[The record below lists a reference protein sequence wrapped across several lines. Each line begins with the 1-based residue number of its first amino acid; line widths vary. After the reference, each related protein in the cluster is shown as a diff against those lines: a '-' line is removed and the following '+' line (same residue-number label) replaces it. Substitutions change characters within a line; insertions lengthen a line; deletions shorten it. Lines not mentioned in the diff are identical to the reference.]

1 MLKYIALLRGIN
13 VGGHRKLK
21 MKDLRAMLKSM
32 GFKNI
37 STYIQSGNVVFETD
51 ETDVGNLE
59 SSIKE
64 QIDEQFGYQVP
75 VIIRTHA
82 TFKKAL
88 NNIPYEKKEGWKRYI
103 TFLSEAPDT
112 DQKKL
117 LESQSSTIEQFS
129 VGDKEI
135 YVQVDKQTSQKP
147 KFSSSFIQQKLNISA
162 TNRNLRTVNKILELA
177 SSAG

>member
-21 MKDLRAMLKSM
+21 MEELRAMFTSM
-32 GFKNI
+32 EFKNV

-51 ETDVGNLE
+51 ETDAAILE
-59 SSIKE
+59 NSIAQKIKE
-64 QIDEQFGYQVP
+64 QFNYQVP

-82 TFKKAL
+82 DFERVQK
-88 NNIPYEKKEGWKRYI
+88 NMPYEKKEGWKRYV

-112 DQKKL
+112 AHKKL
-117 LESQSSTIEQFS
+117 LESLSSSIEQFS

-135 YVQVDKQTSQKP
+135 YVQVDKQTNQKP
-147 KFSSSFIQQKLNISA
+147 KFSSSFIQQQLNISA
-162 TNRNLRTVNKILELA
+162 TNRNFRTVNKILELA
-177 SSAG
+177 SSSG